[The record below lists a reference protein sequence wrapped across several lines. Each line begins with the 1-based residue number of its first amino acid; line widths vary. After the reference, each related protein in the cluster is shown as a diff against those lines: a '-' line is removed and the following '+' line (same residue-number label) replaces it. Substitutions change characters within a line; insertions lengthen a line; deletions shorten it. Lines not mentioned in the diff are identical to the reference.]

1 MSWKKKFVRN
11 WGRLG
16 MKCKLS
22 DICDFR
28 KGKVDVSNL
37 TLKTY
42 ISTENMLPNK
52 GGITVAS
59 YLPTVQLTQEYKK
72 GDVLVSNIRPYF
84 KKIWRAKNDGG
95 CSNDVLVFQ
104 GNSNIDGDFLY
115 YILANDDFFAYSMA
129 TSKGTKMPRGD
140 KTSIMQYEVP
150 IFDIDTQRKI
160 ASVLRSLDEKIEL
173 NSAINNNL
181 QQQIQT
187 LFADWILTNRQSA
200 TEVALSEVC
209 IKVTDGSHFSPKDDP
224 ASSIPMLSV
233 KDMREFDFDF
243 TSCKHICEE
252 DYEKMVANDCVPQV
266 NDILVAKDGSYLKEI
281 FICNEQRKI
290 AILSS
295 IAIFRPDTTIIHPE
309 ILLAFFKSPHVLRE
323 VRDNYVSGSA
333 LPRIVLKDFKK
344 LTFALPNMDV
354 QNQIAPLFAS
364 VREQIAVNVAENKYL
379 AQLRD
384 TLLSKLMSGEISVDS
399 IRL

>member
-1 MSWKKKFVRN
+1 
-11 WGRLG
+11 

>member
-1 MSWKKKFVRN
+1 M
-11 WGRLG
+11 
-16 MKCKLS
+16 
-22 DICDFR
+22 
-28 KGKVDVSNL
+28 
-37 TLKTY
+37 
-42 ISTENMLPNK
+42 
-52 GGITVAS
+52 AS

-399 IRL
+399 VRL